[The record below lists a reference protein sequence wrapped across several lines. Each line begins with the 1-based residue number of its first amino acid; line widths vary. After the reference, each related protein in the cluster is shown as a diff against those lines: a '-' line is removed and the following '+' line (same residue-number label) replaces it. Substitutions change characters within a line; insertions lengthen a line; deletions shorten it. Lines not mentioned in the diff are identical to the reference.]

1 MNETDLSKLDLNL
14 LKSFQVLINER
25 HVGRAAEKMNVS
37 QSAMSHTLSRL
48 RKAFNDDLFVRNAKG
63 MEPNANALKLAGK
76 VAQILGDISTL
87 LGPSEFDPATI
98 DTHFRIQTH
107 AYIAAIY
114 LPALISRI
122 RRYSPGIVFDLQSI
136 TSTYSEQLNKDQSDL
151 IIGAG
156 FSASQQFKQARFAE
170 DTLCCLVDKRHPAL
184 REWTPANIFNYPH
197 IKLTLLED
205 RDDPV
210 TQYCLNNGH
219 GKRQIG
225 LYTETLHMQVSFL
238 AGTNLIAFVPMLLA
252 QQAAKIHKLK
262 IMTCP
267 FELPAL
273 NINGIWHSRHEND
286 TAHTWIRSE
295 LLKAVK

>member
-1 MNETDLSKLDLNL
+1 MNEIDLSKLDLNL

-25 HVGRAAEKMNVS
+25 HVGRAAKKMNVS

-48 RKAFNDDLFVRNAKG
+48 RKAFNDELFIRNAKG
-63 MEPNANALKLAGK
+63 MEPNAKALRLAGK
-76 VAQILGDISTL
+76 VTQILGEIGTL
-87 LGPSEFDPATI
+87 FGSPEFDTATI

-122 RRYSPGIVFDLQSI
+122 RRYSPAIVFDLQSI
-136 TSTYSEQLNKDQSDL
+136 NSNYPEQLNKDQSDL

-156 FSASQQFKQARFAE
+156 LSASQEFKQARFAE

-184 REWTPANIFNYPH
+184 QEWTPANIFSYPH

-205 RDDPV
+205 HNDPV
-210 TQYCLNNGH
+210 TQYCLNNGFA
-219 GKRQIG
+219 KRQIG

-238 AGTNLIAFVPMLLA
+238 ADTDLIAFIPLLLA
-252 QQAAKIHKLK
+252 QQAAKNQNLK

-273 NINGIWHSRHEND
+273 KINGIWHSRHEND
-286 TAHTWIRSE
+286 AAHTWIRSE
-295 LLKAVK
+295 LLKAVQ